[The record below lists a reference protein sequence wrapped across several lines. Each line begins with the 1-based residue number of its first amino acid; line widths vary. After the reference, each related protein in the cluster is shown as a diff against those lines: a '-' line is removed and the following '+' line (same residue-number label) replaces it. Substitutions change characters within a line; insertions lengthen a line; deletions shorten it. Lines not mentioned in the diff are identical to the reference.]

1 MLWIAH
7 SHQATCVVTREL
19 RHTSFIRIVDG
30 SLPVELPWPPDL
42 QSHRTSSRGARIS
55 RRSALYDGALHLGRA
70 SGNEPFE
77 TMAEG
82 APKIETVE
90 QGEVIWRDA
99 RGVTCRRW
107 NWRQGI
113 RSRIT
118 EHSTEMWFVLERLD
132 PMPTEA
138 LLEAGERL
146 IEGLRRLSPDV
157 STFS

>member
-1 MLWIAH
+1 M
-7 SHQATCVVTREL
+7 
-19 RHTSFIRIVDG
+19 
-30 SLPVELPWPPDL
+30 
-42 QSHRTSSRGARIS
+42 
-55 RRSALYDGALHLGRA
+55 
-70 SGNEPFE
+70 
-77 TMAEG
+77 
-82 APKIETVE
+82 
-90 QGEVIWRDA
+90 IWRHA

-118 EHSTEMWFVLERLD
+118 EHSTEMLFVLERLD

-157 STFS
+157 RTTQLYIAEASQSIR

>member
-1 MLWIAH
+1 MRGLQVAPERIHLECEACSTLPTHRTHFAAFGMDSGLRRNDGMLWIAH

-30 SLPVELPWPPDL
+30 SLPVELPWPSNL
-42 QSHRTSSRGARIS
+42 QSHRTSSRCARIS

-90 QGEVIWRDA
+90 
-99 RGVTCRRW
+99 
-107 NWRQGI
+107 
-113 RSRIT
+113 
-118 EHSTEMWFVLERLD
+118 
-132 PMPTEA
+132 
-138 LLEAGERL
+138 
-146 IEGLRRLSPDV
+146 
-157 STFS
+157 